1 MRIAPR
7 LPHVALTGT
16 SSLTRCRLSR
26 VETDPSLEGDDGL
39 GVVLRSG
46 EGNDPITAKAGR
58 LAAA

>member
-7 LPHVALTGT
+7 LPHLALTGT

-26 VETDPSLEGDDGL
+26 VETDLSLEGDHDP

-46 EGNDPITAKAGR
+46 EGNDPITAAAGR
-58 LAAA
+58 LVAA